1 MEKETEAGS
10 SGAVTIQGTK
20 SKGRRREQSSV
31 ESHHPAKVNS
41 EETKPRNKPPHLI
54 SLPPDPLSFC
64 LIQTKARLH
73 GDLLIWSTQARL
85 LEDSTG
91 GEVGRGCGRKAIW
104 PSLWPLLLSIHA
116 RLPSCLVIKPEEQSS
131 LYSRLKLFQVSF
143 LLWDPLK
150 TVALREL
157 MHIRNNYYVLVSPL
171 VISSVFL
178 QKCDHPYS
186 RNKNQT
192 SNISLTY
199 TTAVCFFM
207 ISFLKALTL
216 PF

>member
-150 TVALREL
+150 TVALRAPHEKIEL
-157 MHIRNNYYVLVSPL
+157 ACPSAIYCSCNPKVYPTTVPL
-171 VISSVFL
+171 SFTMGHWSA
-178 QKCDHPYS
+178 
-186 RNKNQT
+186 T
-192 SNISLTY
+192 SHLSL
-199 TTAVCFFM
+199 
-207 ISFLKALTL
+207 
-216 PF
+216 

>member
-1 MEKETEAGS
+1 MEKVTETYS

-20 SKGRRREQSSV
+20 SKGRRREQGLV
-31 ESHHPAKVNS
+31 ESHHPTKVNS

-54 SLPPDPLSFC
+54 SFWSQSVLSFC

-73 GDLLIWSTQARL
+73 GDLLMWSTQAQL

-91 GEVGRGCGRKAIW
+91 GRKAIW
-104 PSLWPLLLSIHA
+104 PSPWPLLLSIHA

-150 TVALREL
+150 TIALRAPHKKTEL
-157 MHIRNNYYVLVSPL
+157 ACPSAIYCSWNPTVYP
-171 VISSVFL
+171 I
-178 QKCDHPYS
+178 
-186 RNKNQT
+186 
-192 SNISLTY
+192 
-199 TTAVCFFM
+199 
-207 ISFLKALTL
+207 TL
-216 PF
+216 PLSFTMGHWSATSHLSL